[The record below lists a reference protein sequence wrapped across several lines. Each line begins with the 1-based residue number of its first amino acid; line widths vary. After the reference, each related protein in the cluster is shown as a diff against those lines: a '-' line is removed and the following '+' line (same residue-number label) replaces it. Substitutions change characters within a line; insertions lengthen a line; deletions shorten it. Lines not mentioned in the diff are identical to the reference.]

1 MKKTLATSYMARLGM
16 AGALASAMLFALPVT
31 AQDTRLSLADR
42 VARLEQQS
50 QAQAGT
56 TTLVNQ
62 VNDLQQQVSQLQG
75 QIEELQHQNQ
85 QLQDS
90 QKAQYADVDSRLG
103 RIEKGGAPA
112 QPAAAAQGTP
122 SPAQPPAASA
132 QGNAV
137 PGAAAAG
144 AAAGSTA
151 AAAAAGAPSQPANA
165 DQQAAYDAAFKS
177 LRAGDYVTASR
188 GFRDFLVK
196 YPDSPLAPNA
206 YYWLGESYYVTMN
219 YPVAI
224 EAFQRLVKQYP
235 QSDKVSDGLLKVGYC
250 QIELKQQDAAIAT
263 LKQVGTKYPGTKA
276 AGLAQERLRRL
287 QRQTAN

>member
-1 MKKTLATSYMARLGM
+1 MKKTLATRFTARLGM
-16 AGALASAMLFALPVT
+16 AGAIASAMLFGLPAA
-31 AQDTRLSLADR
+31 AQDSRLSLADR
-42 VARLEQQS
+42 VSRLEQQS
-50 QAQAGT
+50 QKDAGT

-62 VNDLQQQVSQLQG
+62 VNDLQQQLSQMQG

-90 QKAQYADVDSRLG
+90 QKAQYADIDSRLG
-103 RIEKGGAPA
+103 RLEKGGATQA
-112 QPAAAAQGTP
+112 QAPAA
-122 SPAQPPAASA
+122 PANAPP
-132 QGNAV
+132 
-137 PGAAAAG
+137 
-144 AAAGSTA
+144 A
-151 AAAAAGAPSQPANA
+151 AAAAASAAPQVAPAPAGTQAPANA
-165 DQQAAYDAAFKS
+165 AEQAAYDTAFKS

-188 GFRDFLVK
+188 GFRDFLTK
-196 YPDSPLAPNA
+196 YPDSSLAPNA

-224 EAFQRLVKQYP
+224 EAFQRLVKQFP

-250 QIELKQQDAAIAT
+250 QIELKQQDAAVAT
-263 LKQVGTKYPGTKA
+263 LKQVTTKYPGTKA

>member
-1 MKKTLATSYMARLGM
+1 MKKTLATSYMARLGV
-16 AGALASAMLFALPVT
+16 AGAIASATLFALPAT
-31 AQDTRLSLADR
+31 AQDNRLSLADR
-42 VARLEQQS
+42 VSRLEQQS
-50 QAQAGT
+50 QGQAGT
-56 TTLVNQ
+56 TSLVNQ
-62 VNDLQQQVSQLQG
+62 VNDLQQQLSQMQG

-85 QLQDS
+85 QLQES
-90 QKAQYADVDSRLG
+90 QKAQYADIDSRLT
-103 RIEKGGAPA
+103 RLEKGGAP
-112 QPAAAAQGTP
+112 QG
-122 SPAQPPAASA
+122 QQPAASA
-132 QGNAV
+132 TAPSAPASTPV
-137 PGAAAAG
+137 APAAAQA
-144 AAAGSTA
+144 TQA
-151 AAAAAGAPSQPANA
+151 AAAAAANGPAAAPAGQPPSS

-224 EAFQRLVKQYP
+224 EAFQRLVNHYP

-263 LKQVGTKYPGTKA
+263 LKQVSAKYPGTKA

>member
-1 MKKTLATSYMARLGM
+1 MKKLLANRFMARLGV
-16 AGALASAMLFALPVT
+16 AGAIASATLFGLPVH
-31 AQDTRLSLADR
+31 AQDSRLSLADR
-42 VARLEQQS
+42 VSRLEQQS
-50 QAQAGT
+50 QKDAGT
-56 TTLVNQ
+56 TPLVNQ
-62 VNDLQQQVSQLQG
+62 VNDLQQQLSQLQG

-103 RIEKGGAPA
+103 RLEKGGAA
-112 QPAAAAQGTP
+112 QAP
-122 SPAQPPAASA
+122 SPAASPNAPQAPAPTPTAVAPAAGQQAAPATAPTAAASA
-132 QGNAV
+132 TEQ
-137 PGAAAAG
+137 
-144 AAAGSTA
+144 T
-151 AAAAAGAPSQPANA
+151 
-165 DQQAAYDAAFKS
+165 AYDAAFKS

-188 GFRDFLVK
+188 GFRDFLTK

-263 LKQVGTKYPGTKA
+263 LKQVSAKYPGSKA

>member
-1 MKKTLATSYMARLGM
+1 MKKLLATRFTARLGV
-16 AGALASAMLFALPVT
+16 AGAIASATLFGLPVH
-31 AQDTRLSLADR
+31 AQDSRLSLADR
-42 VARLEQQS
+42 VSRLEQQS
-50 QAQAGT
+50 QKDAGT

-62 VNDLQQQVSQLQG
+62 VNDLQQQLSQLQG

-90 QKAQYADVDSRLG
+90 QKAQYADVDSRLS
-103 RIEKGGAPA
+103 RLEKGGAAQAQSPA
-112 QPAAAAQGTP
+112 APANAPQGPAPAPTAVAPASAQQAAPAAAP
-122 SPAQPPAASA
+122 
-132 QGNAV
+132 
-137 PGAAAAG
+137 
-144 AAAGSTA
+144 TA
-151 AAAAAGAPSQPANA
+151 ANA
-165 DQQAAYDAAFKS
+165 TEQAAYDAAFKS

-188 GFRDFLVK
+188 GFRDFLTK
-196 YPDSPLAPNA
+196 YPDSALAPNA

-263 LKQVGTKYPGTKA
+263 LKQVSAKYPGTKA

>member
-1 MKKTLATSYMARLGM
+1 V
-16 AGALASAMLFALPVT
+16 AGAIASATLFGLPVH
-31 AQDTRLSLADR
+31 AQDSRLSLADR
-42 VARLEQQS
+42 VSRLEQQS
-50 QAQAGT
+50 QKDAGT

-62 VNDLQQQVSQLQG
+62 VNDLQQQLSQLQG

-90 QKAQYADVDSRLG
+90 QKAQYADVDSRLS
-103 RIEKGGAPA
+103 RLEKGGAAQASSPA
-112 QPAAAAQGTP
+112 APANAPQAPAPTPTAVGPVAGQQAAAAPANAPAAA
-122 SPAQPPAASA
+122 SA
-132 QGNAV
+132 
-137 PGAAAAG
+137 
-144 AAAGSTA
+144 TE
-151 AAAAAGAPSQPANA
+151 
-165 DQQAAYDAAFKS
+165 QAAYDAAFKS

-188 GFRDFLVK
+188 GFRDFLTK
-196 YPDSPLAPNA
+196 YPDSALAPNA

-263 LKQVGTKYPGTKA
+263 LKQVSAKYPGTKA

>member
-1 MKKTLATSYMARLGM
+1 MKKLLATRFMARLGV
-16 AGALASAMLFALPVT
+16 AGAIASATLFGLPVH
-31 AQDTRLSLADR
+31 AQDSRLSLADR
-42 VARLEQQS
+42 VSRLEQQS
-50 QAQAGT
+50 QKDAGT
-56 TTLVNQ
+56 TPLVNQ
-62 VNDLQQQVSQLQG
+62 VNDLQQQLSQLQG

-90 QKAQYADVDSRLG
+90 QKAQYADVDSRLS
-103 RIEKGGAPA
+103 RLEKGGAA
-112 QPAAAAQGTP
+112 Q
-122 SPAQPPAASA
+122 AQPPAAPA
-132 QGNAV
+132 NVPQAPAPATAAVAPV
-137 PGAAAAG
+137 PGQQAAPATVP
-144 AAAGSTA
+144 TA
-151 AAAAAGAPSQPANA
+151 AANPAE
-165 DQQAAYDAAFKS
+165 QAAYDAAFKS

-188 GFRDFLVK
+188 GFRDFLTK
-196 YPDSPLAPNA
+196 YPDSALAPNA

-263 LKQVGTKYPGTKA
+263 LKQVSAKYPGTKA

>member
-1 MKKTLATSYMARLGM
+1 M
-16 AGALASAMLFALPVT
+16 AGALASAMLFGLPAT

-50 QAQAGT
+50 QAQAGS

-62 VNDLQQQVSQLQG
+62 VNDLQQQVAQLQG

-103 RIEKGGAPA
+103 RIEKGGAAPQGQ
-112 QPAAAAQGTP
+112 QPAAPAAPQA
-122 SPAQPPAASA
+122 SAAPPAASQQGPAA
-132 QGNAV
+132 Q
-137 PGAAAAG
+137 AAAAAPTAAG
-144 AAAGSTA
+144 AAS
-151 AAAAAGAPSQPANA
+151 APASG

-177 LRAGDYVTASR
+177 LRGGDYVTASR
-188 GFRDFLVK
+188 GFRDFLIK

-263 LKQVGTKYPGTKA
+263 LKQVTAKYPGSKA

>member
-1 MKKTLATSYMARLGM
+1 MKKLLATSFTARLGV
-16 AGALASAMLFALPVT
+16 AGAIASATLFGLPVH
-31 AQDTRLSLADR
+31 AQDSRLSLADR
-42 VARLEQQS
+42 VSRLEQQS
-50 QAQAGT
+50 QKDAGT
-56 TTLVNQ
+56 TPLVNQ
-62 VNDLQQQVSQLQG
+62 VNDLQQQLSQLQG

-90 QKAQYADVDSRLG
+90 QKAQYADVDSRLS
-103 RIEKGGAPA
+103 RLEKGGAAQAQPSAAPA
-112 QPAAAAQGTP
+112 NTPQAPVATPAAAAAVAAQ
-122 SPAQPPAASA
+122 SAAPATAPTAPT
-132 QGNAV
+132 NA
-137 PGAAAAG
+137 
-144 AAAGSTA
+144 TE
-151 AAAAAGAPSQPANA
+151 
-165 DQQAAYDAAFKS
+165 QAAYDTAFKS

-188 GFRDFLVK
+188 GFRDFLTK

-263 LKQVGTKYPGTKA
+263 LKQVSAKYPGTKA

>member
-1 MKKTLATSYMARLGM
+1 MKKTLATSFTARLGV
-16 AGALASAMLFALPVT
+16 AGAIASATLFASMAP
-31 AQDTRLSLADR
+31 AQDRLSLADR
-42 VARLEQQS
+42 VSRLEQQN
-50 QAQAGT
+50 QASAGNT
-56 TTLVNQ
+56 SLVNQ
-62 VNDLQQQVSQLQG
+62 VNDLQQQLAQLQG

-90 QKAQYADVDSRLG
+90 QKAQYADIDSRLS
-103 RIEKGGAPA
+103 RLEKGGAPA
-112 QPAAAAQGTP
+112 GQAAAAANPTP
-122 SPAQPPAASA
+122 PPQA
-132 QGNAV
+132 
-137 PGAAAAG
+137 P
-144 AAAGSTA
+144 
-151 AAAAAGAPSQPANA
+151 AAAGAPPQNAGPAPAASTGGNNPGA
-165 DQQAAYDAAFKS
+165 ASPAEQAAYDAAFKS

-196 YPDSPLAPNA
+196 YPESPLAPNA

-224 EAFQRLVKQYP
+224 EAFQRLVKNYP

-263 LKQVGTKYPGTKA
+263 LKQVTTKYPGTKA

>member
-1 MKKTLATSYMARLGM
+1 MKKLLATSFTARLGV
-16 AGALASAMLFALPVT
+16 AGAIASATLFGLPVH
-31 AQDTRLSLADR
+31 AQDSRLSLADR
-42 VARLEQQS
+42 VSRLEQQS
-50 QAQAGT
+50 QKDAGT
-56 TTLVNQ
+56 TPLVNQ
-62 VNDLQQQVSQLQG
+62 VNDLQQQLSQLQG

-90 QKAQYADVDSRLG
+90 QKAQYADIDSRLS
-103 RIEKGGAPA
+103 RLEKGGAA
-112 QPAAAAQGTP
+112 Q
-122 SPAQPPAASA
+122 AQPPAA
-132 QGNAV
+132 
-137 PGAAAAG
+137 
-144 AAAGSTA
+144 
-151 AAAAAGAPSQPANA
+151 PANA
-165 DQQAAYDAAFKS
+165 TQASAPAPTTAVAPVAGQQAASATAPTAATTPTEQAAYDTAFKS

-188 GFRDFLVK
+188 GFRDFLTK

-263 LKQVGTKYPGTKA
+263 LKQVSAKYPGTKA

>member
-1 MKKTLATSYMARLGM
+1 M
-16 AGALASAMLFALPVT
+16 AGAIASATLFAFT
-31 AQDTRLSLADR
+31 ASAQDRLSLADR
-42 VARLEQQS
+42 VARLEQQN
-50 QAQAGT
+50 QANSGT
-56 TTLVNQ
+56 TQLVNQ
-62 VNDLQQQVSQLQG
+62 VNDLQQQVAQLQG

-103 RIEKGGAPA
+103 RLEKGGAPA
-112 QPAAAAQGTP
+112 GQPTAAAGGGQPPAPAAANTPAPPQQAAAGPAPAGT
-122 SPAQPPAASA
+122 AAGG
-132 QGNAV
+132 GN
-137 PGAAAAG
+137 PGAA
-144 AAAGSTA
+144 S
-151 AAAAAGAPSQPANA
+151 PAE
-165 DQQAAYDAAFKS
+165 QAAYDAAFKS
-177 LRAGDYVTASR
+177 LRGGDYVTASR

-196 YPDSPLAPNA
+196 YPDSALAPNA

-219 YPVAI
+219 YQVAI
-224 EAFQRLVKQYP
+224 EAFQRLVKNFP

-263 LKQVGTKYPGTKA
+263 LKQVSAKYPGTKA

>member
-1 MKKTLATSYMARLGM
+1 MKKTLATSFTARLGV
-16 AGALASAMLFALPVT
+16 AGAIASATLFGLPAS
-31 AQDTRLSLADR
+31 AQDNRLSLADR

-103 RIEKGGAPA
+103 RLEKGGAAPQGQPSASATQSAPPSAPA
-112 QPAAAAQGTP
+112 QAAPSAAA
-122 SPAQPPAASA
+122 PAPAASA
-132 QGNAV
+132 
-137 PGAAAAG
+137 P
-144 AAAGSTA
+144 T
-151 AAAAAGAPSQPANA
+151 QPASG
-165 DQQAAYDAAFKS
+165 DQQAAYDTAFKS

-188 GFRDFLVK
+188 GFRDFLIK

-224 EAFQRLVKQYP
+224 EAFQRLVKQFP

-263 LKQVGTKYPGTKA
+263 LKQVTTKYPGTKA

>member
-1 MKKTLATSYMARLGM
+1 MKKSLANSFTARLGV
-16 AGALASAMLFALPVT
+16 AGALASATLFACPAF
-31 AQDTRLSLADR
+31 AQDRLSLADR
-42 VARLEQQS
+42 VARLEQQNQS
-50 QAQAGT
+50 NSGT
-56 TTLVNQ
+56 TQLVNQ
-62 VNDLQQQVSQLQG
+62 VNDLQQQVAQLQG

-90 QKAQYADVDSRLG
+90 QKAQYADMDSRMG
-103 RIEKGGAPA
+103 RLEKGGAPA
-112 QPAAAAQGTP
+112 GQPAAAAPVGN
-122 SPAQPPAASA
+122 PAAA
-132 QGNAV
+132 
-137 PGAAAAG
+137 PP
-144 AAAGSTA
+144 
-151 AAAAAGAPSQPANA
+151 AAGAP
-165 DQQAAYDAAFKS
+165 QQAAAPAGPAPAATGAAPAATTPAEQTAYDTAFKS
-177 LRAGDYVTASR
+177 LRGGDYVTASR

-224 EAFQRLVKQYP
+224 EAFQRLVKNYP

-263 LKQVGTKYPGTKA
+263 LKQVSAKYPGTKA

>member
-1 MKKTLATSYMARLGM
+1 MKKSLAKSFTARLGV
-16 AGALASAMLFALPVT
+16 AGALASATLFALPAV

-42 VARLEQQS
+42 VSRLEQQN
-50 QAQAGT
+50 QANAGNT
-56 TTLVNQ
+56 SLVNQ
-62 VNDLQQQVSQLQG
+62 VNDLQQQLAQLQG

-85 QLQDS
+85 QLQES
-90 QKAQYADVDSRLG
+90 QKAQYADIDSRLG
-103 RIEKGGAPA
+103 RIEKAGPSAAQAPA
-112 QPAAAAQGTP
+112 PSAPAAAA
-122 SPAQPPAASA
+122 PADNAAPASA
-132 QGNAV
+132 
-137 PGAAAAG
+137 
-144 AAAGSTA
+144 A
-151 AAAAAGAPSQPANA
+151 AAAAAGTAAQPPAAGQPGPAAPAE
-165 DQQAAYDAAFKS
+165 QAAYDAAFKS
-177 LRAGDYVTASR
+177 LRGGDYVTASR

-196 YPDSPLAPNA
+196 YPNSPLAPNA

-224 EAFQRLVKQYP
+224 EAFQRLVKNYP

-263 LKQVGTKYPGTKA
+263 LKQVTTKYPGTKA

>member
-1 MKKTLATSYMARLGM
+1 MKKTLANSYMARLGV
-16 AGALASAMLFALPVT
+16 AGAIASATLFALPAT

-42 VARLEQQS
+42 VSRLEQQS

-56 TTLVNQ
+56 TSLVNQ
-62 VNDLQQQVSQLQG
+62 VNDLQQQLSQLQG

-85 QLQDS
+85 QLQES
-90 QKAQYADVDSRLG
+90 QKAQYADLDSRLG
-103 RIEKGGAPA
+103 RLEKGGATQGQ
-112 QPAAAAQGTP
+112 QPAVAAPTPSAPASTPAAPAAGQGTQT
-122 SPAQPPAASA
+122 ATAASA
-132 QGNAV
+132 S
-137 PGAAAAG
+137 GAI
-144 AAAGSTA
+144 
-151 AAAAAGAPSQPANA
+151 APSTGQPPSG
-165 DQQAAYDAAFKS
+165 DQQSAYDTAFKS

-196 YPDSPLAPNA
+196 YPDSSLAPNA

-263 LKQVGTKYPGTKA
+263 LKQVTTKYPGTKA

>member
-1 MKKTLATSYMARLGM
+1 MKKTLATSFTARLGM
-16 AGALASAMLFALPVT
+16 AGALASAMLFGLPAT

-50 QAQAGT
+50 QAQAGS

-62 VNDLQQQVSQLQG
+62 VNDLQQQVAQLQG

-103 RIEKGGAPA
+103 RIEKGGAAPQGE
-112 QPAAAAQGTP
+112 QPAAPAAPQA
-122 SPAQPPAASA
+122 SAAPPAASQQGPAA
-132 QGNAV
+132 Q
-137 PGAAAAG
+137 AAAAAPTAAG
-144 AAAGSTA
+144 AAS
-151 AAAAAGAPSQPANA
+151 APASG

-177 LRAGDYVTASR
+177 LRGGDYVTASR
-188 GFRDFLVK
+188 GFRDFLIK

-263 LKQVGTKYPGTKA
+263 LKQVTAKYPGSKA

>member
-1 MKKTLATSYMARLGM
+1 MKKTLATSFTARLGV
-16 AGALASAMLFALPVT
+16 AGAIASATLFGLPAS

-103 RIEKGGAPA
+103 RLEKGGAAPQG
-112 QPAAAAQGTP
+112 QPAANAAPPAPSAAPAAAQAAAP
-122 SPAQPPAASA
+122 ASA
-132 QGNAV
+132 
-137 PGAAAAG
+137 PPPT
-144 AAAGSTA
+144 SS
-151 AAAAAGAPSQPANA
+151 APSQPASG
-165 DQQAAYDAAFKS
+165 DQQAAYDTAFKS

-188 GFRDFLVK
+188 GFRDFLIK

-224 EAFQRLVKQYP
+224 EAFQRLVKQFP

-263 LKQVGTKYPGTKA
+263 LKQVTTKYPGSKA

>member
-1 MKKTLATSYMARLGM
+1 MKKLLATSFTARLGV
-16 AGALASAMLFALPVT
+16 AGAIASATLFGLPVH
-31 AQDTRLSLADR
+31 AQDSRLSLADR
-42 VARLEQQS
+42 VSRLEQQS
-50 QAQAGT
+50 QKDAGT
-56 TTLVNQ
+56 TPLVNQ
-62 VNDLQQQVSQLQG
+62 VNDLQQQLSQLQG

-90 QKAQYADVDSRLG
+90 QKAQYADVDSRLS
-103 RIEKGGAPA
+103 RLEKGGAA
-112 QPAAAAQGTP
+112 Q
-122 SPAQPPAASA
+122 AQPPAAPA
-132 QGNAV
+132 NTPQAPV
-137 PGAAAAG
+137 ATP
-144 AAAGSTA
+144 A
-151 AAAAAGAPSQPANA
+151 AAAAVAAQSAAPATAPTAPTNA
-165 DQQAAYDAAFKS
+165 TEQAAYDTAFKS

-188 GFRDFLVK
+188 GFRDFLTK

-263 LKQVGTKYPGTKA
+263 LKQVSAKYPGTKA

-287 QRQTAN
+287 QHQTAN

>member
-1 MKKTLATSYMARLGM
+1 MKKLLATSFTARLGV
-16 AGALASAMLFALPVT
+16 AGAIASATLFGLPVH
-31 AQDTRLSLADR
+31 AQDSRLSLADR
-42 VARLEQQS
+42 VSRLEQQS
-50 QAQAGT
+50 QKDAGT

-62 VNDLQQQVSQLQG
+62 VNDLQQQLSQLQG

-90 QKAQYADVDSRLG
+90 QKAQYADIDSRLS
-103 RIEKGGAPA
+103 RLEKGGAAQAQSPA
-112 QPAAAAQGTP
+112 APANAPQGPAPAPVAVAPAVAGQQAAPAAAPVA
-122 SPAQPPAASA
+122 
-132 QGNAV
+132 
-137 PGAAAAG
+137 
-144 AAAGSTA
+144 
-151 AAAAAGAPSQPANA
+151 ANA
-165 DQQAAYDAAFKS
+165 TEQAAYDAAFKS

-188 GFRDFLVK
+188 GFRDFLTK
-196 YPDSPLAPNA
+196 YPDSALAPNA

-263 LKQVGTKYPGTKA
+263 LKQVSAKYPGTKA

>member
-1 MKKTLATSYMARLGM
+1 MKKTLATSIMARLGV
-16 AGALASAMLFALPVT
+16 AGAIASATLFALPAA

-42 VARLEQQS
+42 VSRLEQQS
-50 QAQAGT
+50 QQQAGT
-56 TTLVNQ
+56 TSLVNQ
-62 VNDLQQQVSQLQG
+62 VNDLQQQLAQLQG

-90 QKAQYADVDSRLG
+90 QKAQYADLDSRLG
-103 RIEKGGAPA
+103 RIEKGGASQGQSPA
-112 QPAAAAQGTP
+112 APATTPGPSASSAAPAAVQPA
-122 SPAQPPAASA
+122 SAS
-132 QGNAV
+132 
-137 PGAAAAG
+137 AG
-144 AAAGSTA
+144 AAAPA
-151 AAAAAGAPSQPANA
+151 QAPAGAAPAHADA

-177 LRAGDYVTASR
+177 LRAGDYVSASR

-250 QIELKQQDAAIAT
+250 QIELKQQDAAVAT
-263 LKQVGTKYPGTKA
+263 LKQVAAKYPGTKA

>member
-1 MKKTLATSYMARLGM
+1 MKKTLATSFTARLGV
-16 AGALASAMLFALPVT
+16 AGAIASATLFALPAA

-42 VARLEQQS
+42 VSRLEQQS
-50 QAQAGT
+50 QSQAGSVS
-56 TTLVNQ
+56 LVNQ
-62 VNDLQQQVSQLQG
+62 VNDLQQQLSQLQG
-75 QIEELQHQNQ
+75 QIEELQHQNK

-90 QKAQYADVDSRLG
+90 QKAQYADIDSRLS
-103 RIEKGGAPA
+103 RLEKGGAAPA
-112 QPAAAAQGTP
+112 PSPTPSAATPPASAPAAAA
-122 SPAQPPAASA
+122 PAQTSA
-132 QGNAV
+132 
-137 PGAAAAG
+137 P
-144 AAAGSTA
+144 A
-151 AAAAAGAPSQPANA
+151 AAAASEAPAGQPASA

-263 LKQVGTKYPGTKA
+263 LKQVASKYPGTKA

>member
-1 MKKTLATSYMARLGM
+1 MKKLLAIRFTARLGV
-16 AGALASAMLFALPVT
+16 AGAIASATLFGLPVH
-31 AQDTRLSLADR
+31 AQDSRLSLADR
-42 VARLEQQS
+42 VSRLEQQS
-50 QAQAGT
+50 QKDAGT
-56 TTLVNQ
+56 TPLVNQ
-62 VNDLQQQVSQLQG
+62 VNDLQQQLSQLQG

-90 QKAQYADVDSRLG
+90 QKAQYADVDSRLS
-103 RIEKGGAPA
+103 RLEKGGAAQASSPA
-112 QPAAAAQGTP
+112 APANTAQSPAPTPTAVAPTAGQQAAPANAPAAA
-122 SPAQPPAASA
+122 SA
-132 QGNAV
+132 
-137 PGAAAAG
+137 
-144 AAAGSTA
+144 TE
-151 AAAAAGAPSQPANA
+151 
-165 DQQAAYDAAFKS
+165 QAAYDAAFKS

-188 GFRDFLVK
+188 GFRDFLTK
-196 YPDSPLAPNA
+196 YPDSALAPNA

-263 LKQVGTKYPGTKA
+263 LKQVSAKYPGTKA